1 MSFLWWDFVLT
12 SLSGAG
18 EKGPFPKDIP
28 DAQLSF
34 SISGT
39 PPPPASDSQ
48 CPGREEGGLSGAWW
62 HLSQASGFSG

>member
-39 PPPPASDSQ
+39 PPPPLLIPSVQ
-48 CPGREEGGLSGAWW
+48 VERRVG
-62 HLSQASGFSG
+62 